1 MVTPKD
7 IQLPIVK
14 MGAMYIIEY
23 HLGVEERRSTRG
35 GKMGLVFMTPN
46 PITGYVVME
55 IVSVVSALVH
65 QQWRY

>member
-1 MVTPKD
+1 
-7 IQLPIVK
+7 

-23 HLGVEERRSTRG
+23 HLGVEGRRSTRG